1 MFFILNRSMAG
12 LMIVTAF
19 LSMWINNSAATS
31 IMIPATVAII
41 DELQKNEQDMRK
53 TSVILENGD
62 LRKSKEIVP
71 LESTSINLFISII

>member
-1 MFFILNRSMAG
+1 
-12 LMIVTAF
+12 MIVTAF

>member
-1 MFFILNRSMAG
+1 MAG